1 MTFLTT
7 GQPSTCDISGP
18 RRPPG
23 TFDTPN
29 CTVSSV
35 SVGWWCSGTANGKT
49 PVNIFNSDMKP
60 GVFPVPRAAGSL
72 LKNNK
77 PSLEF
82 FMAWC
87 LHIRYI
93 YPWAVVFLLKAWI
106 SCSFCDLFQILSP
119 SSVLFGGCGCGCVF
133 VHN

>member
-35 SVGWWCSGTANGKT
+35 SVIWWCSGAANWKT

-60 GVFPVPRAAGSL
+60 GVFPVPRAAGLL
-72 LKNNK
+72 LKTIMVPFRYFK
-77 PSLEF
+77 AMILIYRF
-82 FMAWC
+82 QFMD
-87 LHIRYI
+87 LK
-93 YPWAVVFLLKAWI
+93 FLGSA
-106 SCSFCDLFQILSP
+106 
-119 SSVLFGGCGCGCVF
+119 SVDGA
-133 VHN
+133 

>member
-1 MTFLTT
+1 MHELAAWWAAHPEAASPGRPL
-7 GQPSTCDISGP
+7 GQDGRPPTCDISGP

-60 GVFPVPRAAGSL
+60 GVFPVPRAAGLL
-72 LKNNK
+72 LKNI
-77 PSLEF
+77 
-82 FMAWC
+82 C
-87 LHIRYI
+87 II
-93 YPWAVVFLLKAWI
+93 
-106 SCSFCDLFQILSP
+106 
-119 SSVLFGGCGCGCVF
+119 
-133 VHN
+133 